1 MAADDLRGDRGVDVG
16 QVEDALL
23 GRELGV
29 EDHLEQEVAELLGEG
44 RRGAG
49 AERVVDLVGLLEEV
63 VPERLV
69 GLLAVPRAA
78 VRQAQPVR
86 DPGHRPGARDRQLA
100 GDRAEVERAGEGR
113 PRSGR
118 RSSPP
123 PPTPNR
129 PTGWSAG

>member
-1 MAADDLRGDRGVDVG
+1 MRVAADDLGRDRGVDVG

-29 EDHLEQEVAELLGEG
+29 EDDLEEEVAELLGE
-44 RRGAG
+44 RRRRAR

-78 VRQAQPVR
+78 VGQAQPVR
-86 DPGHRPGARDRQLA
+86 DPGHRPGARDGQL
-100 GDRAEVERAGEGR
+100 GRDGAEVERAAESVRGQVA
-113 PRSGR
+113 RSCP
-118 RSSPP
+118 SAA
-123 PPTPNR
+123 PNR
-129 PTGWSAG
+129 PTG